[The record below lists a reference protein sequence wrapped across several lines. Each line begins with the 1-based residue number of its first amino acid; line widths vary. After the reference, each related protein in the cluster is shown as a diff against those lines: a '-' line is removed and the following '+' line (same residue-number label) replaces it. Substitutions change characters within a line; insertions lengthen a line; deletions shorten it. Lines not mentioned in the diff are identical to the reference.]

1 MVAIDEHGDRQLVV
15 VSPATTRARDTNPAI
30 SPDDRFVV
38 FASSRG
44 RAFDETS
51 LWIAPVAPDASSRA
65 LTSGPAI
72 DSQPTWVPDGSAIVF
87 ARATPGGNFDLY
99 RLAIDRNGNARGE
112 PEQLTSGPGHEVTPS
127 VAHDGAIVYAEVTPH
142 RDGSAGV
149 DSHLELRTPDGV
161 IVRLTDGPADTTP
174 AFSPDDKTIAFSAA
188 IPRTTTG
195 GDMVDADLC
204 RIKAT
209 GGGGAERIVDLPLTD
224 ESGPV
229 WSADGHFLFAT
240 SALRDS
246 KGKAVFS
253 SVIEIDMQADPRVAR
268 MLEDH
273 AGLFPRLTPALT
285 HVALDPKALD
295 ADPEYLPELARLL
308 APAMAQ
314 AKAR

>member
-1 MVAIDEHGDRQLVV
+1 MVVTP
-15 VSPATTRARDTNPAI
+15 SATLARDTNPAV

-51 LWIAPVAPDASSRA
+51 LWIAPVAPDAIAHA
-65 LTSGPAI
+65 LTAGAAI
-72 DSQPTWVPDGSAIVF
+72 DSQPTWAPDGSAIVF
-87 ARATPGGNFDLY
+87 ARAVPGGNFDLY
-99 RLAIDRNGNARGE
+99 RLAIDRDGNARGE
-112 PEQLTSGPGHEVTPS
+112 PVQLTTGAGHEVTPS
-127 VAHDGAIVYAEVTPH
+127 VARDGAIVYAEVTPH
-142 RDGSAGV
+142 GEGSADV
-149 DSHLELRTPDGV
+149 DSHLELRTPDGA
-161 IVRLTDGPADTTP
+161 IVRLTEGPTDATP
-174 AFSPDDKTIAFSAA
+174 AFSPDGKTIAFSAA
-188 IPRTTTG
+188 TERTTAG
-195 GDMVDADLC
+195 GAMLDADLW

-209 GGGGAERIVDLPLTD
+209 GGGAAERIVDLPLTD

-229 WSADGHFLFAT
+229 WSPDGRFLLAT

-246 KGKAVFS
+246 HAKAVFS
-253 SVIEIDMQADPRVAR
+253 SVIEIDMTAAPRIAR

-285 HVALDPKALD
+285 HAALDRKALD

-314 AKAR
+314 AKSQ